1 MLSSTQSQSILESLS
16 SAVLVIDSHLRV
28 VFANNSAQQLLG
40 KSERGLY
47 EHSITDW
54 LGRGLVGDLANTLS
68 SGQGFTRRETPL
80 TVEQRELAV
89 DLSASRLSDSFGDHL
104 LIELHWV
111 DHLSKLRQET
121 HLLAGEVGSRE
132 LARGLAHEIKNP
144 LGGIRGAAQLL
155 SRQLDDPGDQEYLTV
170 IIDEV
175 DRLTRLVD
183 RLKGLQE
190 KSECND
196 LNIHNLLERT
206 RTLLESEY
214 ADIQVER
221 DYDPSLPSIWGDSE
235 QLMQAIL
242 NVAKN
247 AAQALVEN
255 EVERPRL
262 IFRTRI
268 SRQLV
273 LGGTPHRLAIRVSI
287 IDNGPGIND
296 GLRDTLFLPMVSGR
310 AQGSGLGLAIA
321 QQVLT
326 RHQGLVEFE
335 SQPGNTCFSLT
346 IPIETRG
353 DSNP

>member
-1 MLSSTQSQSILESLS
+1 MLANAHWQSILESLS
-16 SAVLVIDSHLRV
+16 NAVLVTDSHLRV
-28 VFANNSAQQLLG
+28 VYANTSTQQLLG

-54 LGRGLVGDLANTLS
+54 LGQGLVGDLANTLS
-68 SGQGFTRRETPL
+68 TGQGFTRREARL
-80 TVEQRELAV
+80 QVDKRELAV
-89 DLSASRLSDSFGDHL
+89 DLSASRLSDSLREHL

-121 HLLAGEVGSRE
+121 HLLAGEIGSRE

-155 SRQLDDPGDQEYLTV
+155 SRQLDDPGDQEYLNV

-183 RLKGLQE
+183 RLKGLQS
-190 KSECND
+190 KSECSEVNV
-196 LNIHNLLERT
+196 HHLLERT

-214 ADIQVER
+214 LDIEVER
-221 DYDPSLPSIWGDSE
+221 DYDPSLPAVWGDAE

-247 AAQALVEN
+247 AAQALVEH
-255 EVERPRL
+255 EVAAPRL
-262 IFRTRI
+262 TFRTRI
-268 SRQLV
+268 ARQIV
-273 LGGTPHRLAIRVSI
+273 LGGVPHRLAIRIGI
-287 IDNGPGIND
+287 IDNGPGISD
-296 GLRDTLFLPMVSGR
+296 ELRDTLFLPMVSGR

-326 RHQGLVEFE
+326 RHQGLVEFN
-335 SQPGNTCFSLT
+335 SRPGQTCFSLT
-346 IPIETRG
+346 IPIEPRG